1 MEARKR
7 EIFYYKTP
15 SRKVIVRDWLESLS
29 DRKARA
35 IIRLRLGRM
44 EQGNLGDYRTVGGG
58 VMELRMDYGPGYRVY
73 FAFDGPII
81 VVLLCGGDKRTQT
94 ADIRLAGQYWKAY
107 KKGGR

>member
-44 EQGNLGDYRTVGGG
+44 EQGNL
-58 VMELRMDYGPGYRVY
+58 
-73 FAFDGPII
+73 
-81 VVLLCGGDKRTQT
+81 
-94 ADIRLAGQYWKAY
+94 
-107 KKGGR
+107 